1 MPGWMLDPG
10 WSLVHR
16 QQPHPEDLTPPLAED
31 QQASQVHPED
41 LTPPLA
47 EDQQASLGVMLA
59 WHQVTLASRMVSQAW
74 HQVASRQAWHQ
85 VTLASQERALAREC
99 LRHSKSGGK
108 PNQ

>member
-59 WHQVTLASRMVSQAW
+59 WHQVTLASRMVSQAC
-74 HQVASRQAWHQ
+74 QMVLTVRNPSGFACVQEEADQASCP
-85 VTLASQERALAREC
+85 TLLY
-99 LRHSKSGGK
+99 LLV
-108 PNQ
+108 